1 MRIDLVP
8 FSPCLAVQALRYT
21 LISESSSEL
30 RLTVQLKGSIASELE
45 DVDQVGQREFGLWQH
60 HCFELFLGEAGS
72 TAYWELNLAPNGN
85 WNCFGFSDYRQDQK
99 ESDRC
104 ALTQISATG
113 RGPTYELEA
122 RILTNP
128 SFQTTDAVLSL
139 GAAATIKTAT
149 DLHYFSIRHGV
160 TPDFHHRDHHIP
172 WKLQ

>member
-72 TAYWELNLAPNGN
+72 TAYWELNLARMAIGIVLD
-85 WNCFGFSDYRQDQK
+85 SVII
-99 ESDRC
+99 DR
-104 ALTQISATG
+104 IKKN
-113 RGPTYELEA
+113 
-122 RILTNP
+122 RI
-128 SFQTTDAVLSL
+128 
-139 GAAATIKTAT
+139 AA
-149 DLHYFSIRHGV
+149 H
-160 TPDFHHRDHHIP
+160 
-172 WKLQ
+172 

>member
-60 HCFELFLGEAGS
+60 HCFELFLGQAGS

-104 ALTQISATG
+104 ALTEFSAVRRG
-113 RGPTYELEA
+113 RTYQLEA
-122 RILTNP
+122 RILIHP
-128 SFQTTDAVLSL
+128 ALQSSGCVLSL
-139 GAAATIKTAT
+139 GAAAIIETAS
-149 DLHYFSIRHGV
+149 DLNYFSIRHGT
-160 TPDFHHRDHHIP
+160 TPDFHHRHHHVP
-172 WKLQ
+172 WELQ

>member
-21 LISESSSEL
+21 LVSEFSSEL

-45 DVDQVGQREFGLWQH
+45 DVDQVGQRVFGLWQH

-104 ALTQISATG
+104 ELTEFSAVRRG
-113 RGPTYELEA
+113 RTYQLEA
-122 RILTNP
+122 RILIHP
-128 SFQTTDAVLSL
+128 ALQSSDCVLSL
-139 GAAATIKTAT
+139 GAAAIIETAS
-149 DLHYFSIRHGV
+149 DLNYFSIRHGT

-172 WKLQ
+172 WELQ

>member
-30 RLTVQLKGSIASELE
+30 RLTVQLKGSIALE
-45 DVDQVGQREFGLWQH
+45 FEVVDQVGQREFGLWQH

-104 ALTQISATG
+104 ALTEFSAVRRG
-113 RGPTYELEA
+113 RTYQLEA
-122 RILTNP
+122 RILINP
-128 SFQTTDAVLSL
+128 ALQSSGCVLSL
-139 GAAATIKTAT
+139 GAAAIIETAS
-149 DLHYFSIRHGV
+149 DLNYFSIRHGT
-160 TPDFHHRDHHIP
+160 TPDFHHRDHHVP
-172 WKLQ
+172 WELQ

>member
-45 DVDQVGQREFGLWQH
+45 DVDQVGQRVFGLWQH

-72 TAYWELNLAPNGN
+72 TAYYELNLAPNGN

-104 ALTQISATG
+104 ALTEFSAVRRG
-113 RGPTYELEA
+113 RSYQLEA
-122 RILTNP
+122 RILIHP
-128 SFQTTDAVLSL
+128 ALQSSGCVLSL
-139 GAAATIKTAT
+139 GAAAIIETAS
-149 DLHYFSIRHGV
+149 DLNYFSIRHGT

-172 WKLQ
+172 WELQ